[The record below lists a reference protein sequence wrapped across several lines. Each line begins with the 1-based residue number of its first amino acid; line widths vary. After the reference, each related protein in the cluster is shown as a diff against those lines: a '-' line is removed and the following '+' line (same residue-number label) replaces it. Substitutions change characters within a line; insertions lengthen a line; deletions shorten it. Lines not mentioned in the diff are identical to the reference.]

1 MKGLRLT
8 QATQKDPS
16 QVKLQNPNTSEVEGE
31 HPEFKVI
38 LGHTVS
44 LRPARGLH
52 ETLSQKGTK
61 TLGS

>member
-1 MKGLRLT
+1 MKDFRLT

-44 LRPARGLH
+44 LRPARA
-52 ETLSQKGTK
+52 TCDFVTKGDK
-61 TLGS
+61 DFR